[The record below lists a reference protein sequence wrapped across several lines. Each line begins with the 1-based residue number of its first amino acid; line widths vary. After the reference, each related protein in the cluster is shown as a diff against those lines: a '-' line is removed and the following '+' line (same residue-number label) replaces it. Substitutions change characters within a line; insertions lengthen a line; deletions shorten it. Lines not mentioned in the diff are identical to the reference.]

1 MSYLMGTEQGGDV
14 FSMFKHSIIP
24 EQLMWYLM
32 LSAFI
37 QFVQSREGDD
47 YLHVCHGES
56 LNQPYVCITR
66 WCEP

>member
-1 MSYLMGTEQGGDV
+1 
-14 FSMFKHSIIP
+14 
-24 EQLMWYLM
+24 M

-56 LNQPYVCITR
+56 LNQPYVYITR